1 MTPKLLFKLDIAGD
15 GEKFMATHRALI
27 QQPDQH
33 VYIHVF
39 TWTPIQISI
48 GYNQEIPEAV
58 KIAWFKRGI
67 RLVRRPTG
75 GAAVLHIGDISVAI
89 IIPRAYLPKR
99 TKEAYHKLS
108 QLLASAIEKASAL
121 QLKTTEPADYRSV
134 PECFASSTGY
144 ELATESGK
152 AIGIALRATRT
163 KLLLHASIRIAPHP
177 RWFLV
182 IKKEGWLEGLT
193 PQATLHSLIE
203 TFTSHFNLN
212 PAGVFSVRL

>member
-1 MTPKLLFKLDIAGD
+1 MPPNLLFKLDIAGD
-15 GEKFMATHRALI
+15 GEKLMTTHRALI
-27 QQPDQH
+27 TQPDNH

-39 TWTPIQISI
+39 TWTPTQISI
-48 GYNQEIPEAV
+48 GYNQKIPEEI
-58 KIAWFKRGI
+58 KNFWIKRGI
-67 RLVRRPTG
+67 KIVRRPTG

-89 IIPRAYLPKR
+89 IIPRTYLPKR

-108 QLLASAIEKASAL
+108 QLLASAIEKTSAL
-121 QLKTTEPADYRSV
+121 RLKTTEPTDYRSV

-152 AIGIALRATRT
+152 AIGIALRATKT

-177 RWFLV
+177 KWFLDT
-182 IKKEGWLEGLT
+182 KKEGWLEGLT
-193 PQATLHSLIE
+193 PQATLQSLIE
-203 TFTSHFNLN
+203 TFTSHFNLK